1 MDFGVIGISG
11 WFCLWLT
18 STKSLCRLTLDANPL
33 ERIFDVLI
41 FLNRL
46 QGLLK
51 YLSVSGSLKN
61 FIEPGVCH
69 MGTSATGFRTKPVD
83 IDKAVIYWK

>member
-1 MDFGVIGISG
+1 MVLSFVDINQILLSFYS
-11 WFCLWLT
+11 
-18 STKSLCRLTLDANPL
+18 PL
-33 ERIFDVLI
+33 ERIFDVLK

-61 FIEPGVCH
+61 FIEPGVSH
-69 MGTSATGFRTKPVD
+69 MGISATGFRTRPVD
-83 IDKAVIYWK
+83 IDQAVIYWK